1 MLVKRVDCITLIAP
15 MITSTTSVA
24 SCNPLK
30 YSSAMMQFTYT
41 LAIMAAYIAVS
52 VAAQPP
58 PEPPQMHAYIH
69 GFPAQACQ
77 VSLYRYNENKA
88 WPTKLMKYVDVS
100 DGHDGVAEFTLP
112 PSLTP
117 SRVVVVVNDRCE
129 PLNDYKKPNL
139 WQLGIVSIRWDNEG
153 RAPFDLKAVIAAA
166 NKERDEPN
174 RAAMINLEKIL
185 AGQEP
190 PAPSKGRTQAP
201 TTLPDGRGLLRG
213 LSKYFH

>member
-1 MLVKRVDCITLIAP
+1 
-15 MITSTTSVA
+15 
-24 SCNPLK
+24 
-30 YSSAMMQFTYT
+30 MMQFTYT
-41 LAIMAAYIAVS
+41 LAIMTAYIAVS

-77 VSLYRYNENKA
+77 VSLY
-88 WPTKLMKYVDVS
+88 
-100 DGHDGVAEFTLP
+100 
-112 PSLTP
+112 
-117 SRVVVVVNDRCE
+117 
-129 PLNDYKKPNL
+129 
-139 WQLGIVSIRWDNEG
+139 RWDNEG

>member
-1 MLVKRVDCITLIAP
+1 
-15 MITSTTSVA
+15 
-24 SCNPLK
+24 
-30 YSSAMMQFTYT
+30 
-41 LAIMAAYIAVS
+41 MAAYIAVS

-58 PEPPQMHAYIH
+58 PEPPQMHAYIY

-112 PSLTP
+112 PM
-117 SRVVVVVNDRCE
+117 NDRCE

-139 WQLGIVSIRWDNEG
+139 WQLGIVSIRWDIEG
-153 RAPFDLKAVIAAA
+153 RAPFDVKAVIAAA
-166 NKERDEPN
+166 NEERDELN

-190 PAPSKGRTQAP
+190 PAPPKGRTQAP

>member
-1 MLVKRVDCITLIAP
+1 
-15 MITSTTSVA
+15 
-24 SCNPLK
+24 
-30 YSSAMMQFTYT
+30 
-41 LAIMAAYIAVS
+41 MAAYIAVS

-58 PEPPQMHAYIH
+58 PEPPQMHAYIY

-88 WPTKLMKYVDVS
+88 WPTKLMKYVD
-100 DGHDGVAEFTLP
+100 
-112 PSLTP
+112 
-117 SRVVVVVNDRCE
+117 
-129 PLNDYKKPNL
+129 
-139 WQLGIVSIRWDNEG
+139 LGIVSIRWDIEG
-153 RAPFDLKAVIAAA
+153 RAPFDVKAVIAAA
-166 NKERDEPN
+166 NEERDELN

-190 PAPSKGRTQAP
+190 PAPPKGRTQAP